1 MIPNRF
7 RLLAPALL
15 CIALAACRTHVPD
28 PAPGATFVLVRHAE
42 KATDDP
48 RDPAL
53 TPAGMARAQRL
64 ADSLADTSLSAVYA
78 TAYRRTQQTAAPTAQ
93 SHGLAVTTYDAKQP
107 ASEFAALL
115 RQRYPEGSVLVVG
128 HSNTVPDI
136 ASALCGCPV
145 EAMPDTEY
153 DRTITVRIAAD
164 GSAVMERSRQN

>member
-7 RLLAPALL
+7 RLLAPVLL
-15 CIALAACRTHVPD
+15 CIALAACKTHAPA
-28 PAPGATFVLVRHAE
+28 PAPGAMFVLVRHAE

-53 TPAGMARAQRL
+53 TPVGMARAQRL
-64 ADSLADTSLSAVYA
+64 ADTLRDTSLSAVYA
-78 TAYRRTQQTAAPTAQ
+78 TAYQRTQQTAAPTAQ

-115 RQRYPEGSVLVVG
+115 RQRYPDGSVLVVG

>member
-1 MIPNRF
+1 MTPNPF

-15 CIALAACRTHVPD
+15 CVALAACKTHAPD

-48 RDPAL
+48 RDPVL
-53 TPAGMARAQRL
+53 TPEGMVRAQRL
-64 ADSLADTSLSAVYA
+64 ADSLRDTGLSAVYA
-78 TAYRRTQQTAAPTAQ
+78 TGYRRTQQTAAPTAQ
-93 SHGLAVTTYDAKQP
+93 GHGLEVTTYDAKQP
-107 ASEFAALL
+107 APEFAALL
-115 RQRYPEGSVLVVG
+115 RQRHTDDSVLVVG

-145 EAMPDTEY
+145 EAMPETEY

>member
-1 MIPNRF
+1 MTPNPF

-15 CIALAACRTHVPD
+15 CVALAACKTHAPD

-48 RDPAL
+48 RDPVL
-53 TPAGMARAQRL
+53 TPEGMVRAQRL
-64 ADSLADTSLSAVYA
+64 ADSLRDTGLSAVYA
-78 TAYRRTQQTAAPTAQ
+78 TGYRRTQQTAAPTAQ
-93 SHGLAVTTYDAKQP
+93 GHGLEVTTYDAKQP

-115 RQRYPEGSVLVVG
+115 RQRHTDDSVLVVG

-136 ASALCGCPV
+136 ASALCDCPV
-145 EAMPDTEY
+145 EAMPETEY